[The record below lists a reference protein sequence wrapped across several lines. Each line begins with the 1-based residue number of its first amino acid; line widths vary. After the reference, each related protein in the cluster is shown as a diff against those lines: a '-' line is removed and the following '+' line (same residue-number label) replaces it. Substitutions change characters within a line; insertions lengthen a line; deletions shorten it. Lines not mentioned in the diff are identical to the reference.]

1 MHSGEAITS
10 VKNQYARHMIPYVV
24 GFLVSLGLAFYSIVA
39 AITLFMGTLIFFIY
53 QQVTMRR
60 ERKNWEQYVLS
71 LSHQIEE
78 VGKEALT
85 TMPIGI
91 LVFDQDRRIS
101 WYNEQ
106 SRLIFELDMA
116 IGVPLDALH
125 SAFDEL
131 IEEEEDEATIEVGD
145 RVYRVYYNQTHQTLY
160 LFDMTEEAE
169 IEQKYAQ
176 TQTVIGIL
184 YLDNYD
190 EMSTA
195 VDEQVRSEVNRR
207 VTVLLNQWAQR
218 HHVYMRR
225 TAADRFFLV
234 MNERT
239 LSELENNRFSI
250 LDEVRD
256 ATKEQKIPLTLS
268 IGIGCG
274 ETTLT
279 ELGNLSQSSLDLGL
293 GRGGDQAV
301 VKRHNG
307 KVRFFGGKTNPTE
320 KRTRVRARVISNSM
334 RDLIRESSRVLIMGH
349 KNPDMDSLGASIG
362 IMKLAEF
369 VGREAYVVVPSGET
383 SIGIQRLVQEVEN
396 DDSLYSQFLTEY
408 EAQPLIDEQTLLV
421 VVDTHRPSLV
431 ISKDILYRA
440 ERVVVIDHH
449 RRGEEFIEDPVLVYM
464 EPYASSTC
472 ELVTELIEYQAG
484 SRKLSIL
491 EATSLLA
498 GIMVD
503 TKGFTL
509 RTGSRTFDAASYLR
523 IQGADTVLVQHF
535 MRQDLDAYIEQSQI
549 LKNTEIYADGMA
561 IAVASDDE
569 AHHQVLIAQSADQLL
584 NMEGVKAS
592 FVIAILPD
600 GRTGISARSLGDV
613 NVQVIMEM
621 LDGGGHLTN
630 AATQLEMSREQA
642 NVLLKEAIDHYLTD
656 DTEGEELE

>member
-10 VKNQYARHMIPYVV
+10 VKNQYTRHAIPFLI
-24 GFLVSLGLAFYSIVA
+24 GFLVSFGLAFYNMVA
-39 AITLFMGTLIFFIY
+39 AITLFTATLMFFIVH
-53 QQVTMRR
+53 VTSVRR
-60 ERKNWEQYVLS
+60 EQKNWETHVLS
-71 LSHQIEE
+71 LSHQIED

-85 TMPIGI
+85 SMPIGI
-91 LVFDQDRRIS
+91 LIFDEKERIS
-101 WYNEQ
+101 WFNEQ
-106 SRLIFELDMA
+106 ARLIFELEMG
-116 IGVPLDALH
+116 IGVPVDTIH
-125 SAFDEL
+125 SAFTEL
-131 IEEEEDEATIEVGD
+131 IGEEEDEATIEVGS
-145 RVYRVYYNQTHQTLY
+145 RVYRVMYNQEFRTIY

-169 IEQKYAQ
+169 TEQKYAE
-176 TQTVIGIL
+176 TQTVIGVL
-184 YLDNYD
+184 VLDNYD

-195 VDEQVRSEVNRR
+195 VDEEVRSDVNRR
-207 VTVLLNQWAQR
+207 VTVLLNQWAQK
-218 HHVYMRR
+218 HQIYMRR

-234 MNERT
+234 MNERS
-239 LSELENNRFSI
+239 LSELENNRFAI
-250 LDEVRD
+250 LDEVRE

-268 IGIGCG
+268 IGVGCG

-279 ELGNLSQSSLDLGL
+279 QLGNLSQSSLDLGL
-293 GRGGDQAV
+293 GRGGDQVV

-362 IMKLAEF
+362 VMKLAEF
-369 VGREAYVVVPSGET
+369 VGREAYVVMPSGET
-383 SIGIQRLVQEVEN
+383 SVGIQRLVHEIES
-396 DDSLYSQFLTEY
+396 DEELYSRFLTEF
-408 EAQPLIDEQTLLV
+408 EAQPLIDDQTLLV

-431 ISKDILYRA
+431 ISRDILDRA
-440 ERVVVIDHH
+440 ERVVVVDHH

-484 SRKLSIL
+484 TRKLSIL

-509 RTGSRTFDAASYLR
+509 RTGSRTFDAASFLR
-523 IQGADTVLVQHF
+523 MQGADTVLVQHF
-535 MRQDLDAYIEQSQI
+535 MRQDLDSYIEQSHI
-549 LKNTEIYADGMA
+549 LENTEIYGDGMA

-569 AHHQVLIAQSADQLL
+569 SHHQVLIAQSADQLL
-584 NMEGVKAS
+584 NMEGVNAS
-592 FVIAILPD
+592 FVIAVLPD
-600 GRTGISARSLGDV
+600 GRTGISARSLGDI

-630 AATQLEMSREQA
+630 AATQLDQSREQA
-642 NVLLKEAIDHYLTD
+642 ARLLKEAIDHYMTD
-656 DTEGEELE
+656 ETEGEESE

>member
-1 MHSGEAITS
+1 
-10 VKNQYARHMIPYVV
+10 
-24 GFLVSLGLAFYSIVA
+24 
-39 AITLFMGTLIFFIY
+39 
-53 QQVTMRR
+53 
-60 ERKNWEQYVLS
+60 
-71 LSHQIEE
+71 
-78 VGKEALT
+78 
-85 TMPIGI
+85 
-91 LVFDQDRRIS
+91 
-101 WYNEQ
+101 
-106 SRLIFELDMA
+106 
-116 IGVPLDALH
+116 
-125 SAFDEL
+125 
-131 IEEEEDEATIEVGD
+131 
-145 RVYRVYYNQTHQTLY
+145 
-160 LFDMTEEAE
+160 
-169 IEQKYAQ
+169 
-176 TQTVIGIL
+176 
-184 YLDNYD
+184 
-190 EMSTA
+190 
-195 VDEQVRSEVNRR
+195 
-207 VTVLLNQWAQR
+207 
-218 HHVYMRR
+218 
-225 TAADRFFLV
+225 

-250 LDEVRD
+250 LDEVRE
-256 ATKEQKIPLTLS
+256 ATKEHKIPLTLS

-293 GRGGDQAV
+293 GRGGDQVV

-334 RDLIRESSRVLIMGH
+334 RDLIKESSRVLIMGH

-369 VGREAYVVVPSGET
+369 VGREAYVVIPAGET
-383 SIGIQRLVQEVEN
+383 SVGIQRLVHEVEN
-396 DDSLYSQFLTEY
+396 DEELYSRFLTEF
-408 EAQPLIDEQTLLV
+408 EAQPLIDDQTLLV
-421 VVDTHRPSLV
+421 IVDTHRPSLV
-431 ISKDILYRA
+431 ISREILDRA

-484 SRKLSIL
+484 TRKLSIL

-509 RTGSRTFDAASYLR
+509 RTGSRTFDAASFLR

-535 MRQDLDAYIEQSQI
+535 MRQDLDSYIEQSHI
-549 LKNTEIYADGMA
+549 LESTEIYSGGMA
-561 IAVASDDE
+561 IAVAPDDE
-569 AHHQVLIAQSADQLL
+569 PHHQVLIAQSADQLL

-592 FVIAILPD
+592 FVIAVLPD

-613 NVQVIMEM
+613 NVQVVMEM

-630 AATQLEMSREQA
+630 AATQL
-642 NVLLKEAIDHYLTD
+642 NVGRDQTKAMLKEAIDHYMTD
-656 DTEGEELE
+656 ETEGEETE

>member
-10 VKNQYARHMIPYVV
+10 VKNQYARYAIPYVI
-24 GFLVSLGLAFYSIVA
+24 GMLVALGLAFYSIVA
-39 AITLFMGTLIFFIY
+39 AITLFVGTLIFFIY
-53 QQVTMRR
+53 QQVTIRR
-60 ERKNWEQYVLS
+60 ERKAWEQYVHS
-71 LSHQIEE
+71 LSHRIED

-85 TMPIGI
+85 GMPIGI
-91 LVFDQDRRIS
+91 LVFDEARRIS
-101 WYNEQ
+101 WFNEQ
-106 SRLIFELDMA
+106 SRLIFELEMELG
-116 IGVPLDALH
+116 IPLDSIH
-125 SAFDEL
+125 SAFTEL
-131 IEEEEDEATIEVGD
+131 VEEEEDEATIEVGD
-145 RVYRVYYNQTHQTLY
+145 RVYRVLYNKEYQTLY
-160 LFDMTEEAE
+160 LFDMTDEAE
-169 IEQKYAQ
+169 IEQKYSE
-176 TQTVIGIL
+176 TQTVIGVL

-195 VDEQVRSEVNRR
+195 VDEQVRSEINRR
-207 VTVLLNQWAQR
+207 VTVLLNQWAQKY
-218 HHVYMRR
+218 HIYMRR

-250 LDEVRD
+250 LDEVRE
-256 ATKEQKIPLTLS
+256 ATKEHKIPLTLS

-293 GRGGDQAV
+293 GRGGDQVV

-369 VGREAYVVVPSGET
+369 VGREAYVVIPAGET
-383 SIGIQRLVQEVEN
+383 SVGIQRLVHEVEN
-396 DDSLYSQFLTEY
+396 DEDLYSHFLTEF

-431 ISKDILYRA
+431 ISRDILDRA

-484 SRKLSIL
+484 TRKLSIL

-509 RTGSRTFDAASYLR
+509 RTGSRTFDAASFLR

-535 MRQDLDAYIEQSQI
+535 MRQDLDSYIEQSHI
-549 LKNTEIYADGMA
+549 LENTDIYSDGMA
-561 IAVASDDE
+561 IAVATDDE

-630 AATQLEMSREQA
+630 AATQLDVSREQA
-642 NVLLKEAIDHYLTD
+642 KTLLQEAIDHYMTNE
-656 DTEGEELE
+656 TEGEDSE

>member
-1 MHSGEAITS
+1 
-10 VKNQYARHMIPYVV
+10 
-24 GFLVSLGLAFYSIVA
+24 
-39 AITLFMGTLIFFIY
+39 
-53 QQVTMRR
+53 
-60 ERKNWEQYVLS
+60 
-71 LSHQIEE
+71 
-78 VGKEALT
+78 
-85 TMPIGI
+85 
-91 LVFDQDRRIS
+91 
-101 WYNEQ
+101 
-106 SRLIFELDMA
+106 
-116 IGVPLDALH
+116 
-125 SAFDEL
+125 
-131 IEEEEDEATIEVGD
+131 
-145 RVYRVYYNQTHQTLY
+145 
-160 LFDMTEEAE
+160 MTDEAE
-169 IEQKYAQ
+169 IEQKYSE
-176 TQTVIGIL
+176 TQTVIGVL

-195 VDEQVRSEVNRR
+195 VDEQVRSEINRR
-207 VTVLLNQWAQR
+207 VTVLLNQWAQKY
-218 HHVYMRR
+218 HIYMRR

-250 LDEVRD
+250 LDEVRE
-256 ATKEQKIPLTLS
+256 ATKEHKIPLTLS

-293 GRGGDQAV
+293 GRGGDQVV

-369 VGREAYVVVPSGET
+369 VGREAYVVIPAGET
-383 SIGIQRLVQEVEN
+383 SVGIQRLVNEVEN
-396 DDSLYSQFLTEY
+396 DEDLYSRFLTEF

-431 ISKDILYRA
+431 ISRDILDRA

-484 SRKLSIL
+484 TRKLSIL

-498 GIMVD
+498 GMVVD

-509 RTGSRTFDAASYLR
+509 RTGSRTFDAASFLR

-535 MRQDLDAYIEQSQI
+535 MRQDLESYIEQSHI
-549 LKNTEIYADGMA
+549 LENTDIYSDGMA

-569 AHHQVLIAQSADQLL
+569 VHHQVLIAQSADQLL

-630 AATQLEMSREQA
+630 AATQLNVSREQA
-642 NVLLKEAIDHYLTD
+642 KTLLQEAIDHYMTD
-656 DTEGEELE
+656 ETEGEDSE

>member
-10 VKNQYARHMIPYVV
+10 VKNQYARYAIPYLI
-24 GFLVSLGLAFYSIVA
+24 GILVSLGLAFYSIVA
-39 AITLFMGTLIFFIY
+39 AITLFVGTLIFFTY
-53 QQVTMRR
+53 QQVTIRR
-60 ERKNWEQYVLS
+60 ERKAWERYVHS
-71 LSHQIEE
+71 LSHRIED

-85 TMPIGI
+85 SMPIGI
-91 LVFDQDRRIS
+91 LIFDETRRIS
-101 WYNEQ
+101 WFNEQ
-106 SRLIFELDMA
+106 SRLIFELEMELGISIDS
-116 IGVPLDALH
+116 IH
-125 SAFDEL
+125 SAFTEL

-145 RVYRVYYNQTHQTLY
+145 RVYRVLYNKEYQTLY
-160 LFDMTEEAE
+160 LFDMTDEAE
-169 IEQKYAQ
+169 IEQKYSE
-176 TQTVIGIL
+176 TQTVIGVL

-195 VDEQVRSEVNRR
+195 VDEQVRSEINRR
-207 VTVLLNQWAQR
+207 VTVLLNQWAQKY
-218 HHVYMRR
+218 HIYMRR

-250 LDEVRD
+250 LDEVRE
-256 ATKEQKIPLTLS
+256 ATKEHKIPLTLS
-268 IGIGCG
+268 IGVGCG

-293 GRGGDQAV
+293 GRGGDQVV

-369 VGREAYVVVPSGET
+369 VGREAYVVIPAGET
-383 SIGIQRLVQEVEN
+383 SVGIQRLVHEVEN
-396 DDSLYSQFLTEY
+396 DEDLYSRFLTEF
-408 EAQPLIDEQTLLV
+408 EAQPLIDDQTLLV
-421 VVDTHRPSLV
+421 IVDTHRPSLV
-431 ISKDILYRA
+431 ISRDLLDRA

-484 SRKLSIL
+484 TRKLSIL

-509 RTGSRTFDAASYLR
+509 RTGSRTFDAASFLR

-535 MRQDLDAYIEQSQI
+535 MRQDLDSYIEQSHI
-549 LKNTEIYADGMA
+549 LENTEIYSGGMA

-630 AATQLEMSREQA
+630 AATQLNVGREEAKQ
-642 NVLLKEAIDHYLTD
+642 LLKEAIDHYTTD
-656 DTEGEELE
+656 ENEGEESE

>member
-10 VKNQYARHMIPYVV
+10 VKNHSKHAFPYAFGV
-24 GFLVSLGLAFYSIVA
+24 LAALGLAFYSIVA
-39 AITLFMGTLIFFIY
+39 AVTLFVFTLIFFIY
-53 QQVTMRR
+53 QQVTIRR
-60 ERKNWEQYVLS
+60 ERRAWEQYVHS
-71 LSHQIEE
+71 LSHRIED

-85 TMPIGI
+85 GMPIGI
-91 LVFDQDRRIS
+91 LVFDEARRIS
-101 WYNEQ
+101 WFNEQ
-106 SRLIFELDMA
+106 SRLIFELEMELG
-116 IGVPLDALH
+116 IPLDAIH
-125 SAFDEL
+125 SAFTEL

-145 RVYRVYYNQTHQTLY
+145 RVYRVLYNQEYQTLY
-160 LFDMTEEAE
+160 LFDMTDEAE
-169 IEQKYAQ
+169 IEQKYSE
-176 TQTVIGIL
+176 TQTVIGVL

-190 EMSTA
+190 EMSTG
-195 VDEQVRSEVNRR
+195 VDEQIRSEINRR
-207 VTVLLNQWAQR
+207 VTVLLNQWAQKY
-218 HHVYMRR
+218 HIYMRR

-239 LSELENNRFSI
+239 LSELENNRFAI
-250 LDEVRD
+250 LDEVRE
-256 ATKEQKIPLTLS
+256 ATKEHKIPLTLS

-274 ETTLT
+274 ETSLT
-279 ELGNLSQSSLDLGL
+279 ELGNLSQSSLDLAL
-293 GRGGDQAV
+293 GRGGDQVV

-334 RDLIRESSRVLIMGH
+334 RDLIKESSRVLIMGH

-369 VGREAYVVVPSGET
+369 VGREAYVVIPAGET
-383 SIGIQRLVQEVEN
+383 SVGIQRLVHEVEN
-396 DDSLYSQFLTEY
+396 DEELYSRFLTEF

-421 VVDTHRPSLV
+421 IVDTHRPSLV
-431 ISKDILYRA
+431 ISREILDRA

-484 SRKLSIL
+484 TRKLSIL

-509 RTGSRTFDAASYLR
+509 RTGSRTFDAASFLR

-535 MRQDLDAYIEQSQI
+535 MRQDLDSYIEQSHI
-549 LKNTEIYADGMA
+549 LESTEIYSDGMA
-561 IAVASDDE
+561 IAVAPDDE
-569 AHHQVLIAQSADQLL
+569 PHHQVLIAQSADQLL

-592 FVIAILPD
+592 FVIAVLPD

-613 NVQVIMEM
+613 NVQVVMEM
-621 LDGGGHLTN
+621 LEGGGHLTN
-630 AATQLEMSREQA
+630 AATQLDVNRDQA
-642 NVLLKEAIDHYLTD
+642 KKLLKEAIDHYLTD
-656 DTEGEELE
+656 ETEGEETE

>member
-10 VKNQYARHMIPYVV
+10 VKNQSKHALPYVF
-24 GFLVSLGLAFYSIVA
+24 GILAAFGLAFYNIVA
-39 AITLFMGTLIFFIY
+39 AVTLFVFTLIFFIY
-53 QQVTMRR
+53 QQVTIRR
-60 ERKNWEQYVLS
+60 QRRAWEQYVHS
-71 LSHQIEE
+71 LSHRIED

-85 TMPIGI
+85 GMPIGI
-91 LVFDQDRRIS
+91 LVFDEARRIS
-101 WYNEQ
+101 WFNEQ
-106 SRLIFELDMA
+106 SRLIFELEMELG
-116 IGVPLDALH
+116 IPLDAIH
-125 SAFDEL
+125 SAFTEL
-131 IEEEEDEATIEVGD
+131 IEEEEEEATIEVGD
-145 RVYRVYYNQTHQTLY
+145 RVYRVLYNQEYQTLY
-160 LFDMTEEAE
+160 LFDMTDEAE
-169 IEQKYAQ
+169 IEQKYSE
-176 TQTVIGIL
+176 TQTVIGVL

-190 EMSTA
+190 EMSTG
-195 VDEQVRSEVNRR
+195 VDEQIRSEINRR
-207 VTVLLNQWAQR
+207 VTVLLNQWAQKY
-218 HHVYMRR
+218 HIYMRR

-239 LSELENNRFSI
+239 LSELENNRFAI
-250 LDEVRD
+250 LDEVRE
-256 ATKEQKIPLTLS
+256 ATKEHKIPLTLS

-274 ETTLT
+274 ETSLT
-279 ELGNLSQSSLDLGL
+279 ELGNLSQSSLDLAL
-293 GRGGDQAV
+293 GRGGDQVV

-334 RDLIRESSRVLIMGH
+334 RDLIKESSRVLIMGH

-369 VGREAYVVVPSGET
+369 VGREAYVVIPAGET
-383 SIGIQRLVQEVEN
+383 SVGIQRLVHEVEN
-396 DDSLYSQFLTEY
+396 DEELYSRFLTEF

-421 VVDTHRPSLV
+421 IVDTHRPSLV
-431 ISKDILYRA
+431 ISREILDRA

-484 SRKLSIL
+484 TRKLSIL

-509 RTGSRTFDAASYLR
+509 RTGSRTFDAASFLR

-535 MRQDLDAYIEQSQI
+535 MRQDLDSYIEQSHI
-549 LKNTEIYADGMA
+549 LESTEIYSDGMA
-561 IAVASDDE
+561 IAVAPDDE
-569 AHHQVLIAQSADQLL
+569 PHHQVLIAQSADQLL

-592 FVIAILPD
+592 FVIAVLPD

-613 NVQVIMEM
+613 NVQVVMEM
-621 LDGGGHLTN
+621 LEGGGHLTN
-630 AATQLEMSREQA
+630 AATQLDVNRDQA
-642 NVLLKEAIDHYLTD
+642 KKLLKEAIDHYLTD
-656 DTEGEELE
+656 ETEGEETE

>member
-1 MHSGEAITS
+1 
-10 VKNQYARHMIPYVV
+10 VKNQYTRYAIPYVI
-24 GFLVSLGLAFYSIVA
+24 GMLVALGLAFYSIVA
-39 AITLFMGTLIFFIY
+39 AITLFVGTLIFFIY
-53 QQVTMRR
+53 QQVTIRR
-60 ERKNWEQYVLS
+60 ERKAWEQYVHS
-71 LSHQIEE
+71 LSHRIED

-85 TMPIGI
+85 GMPIGI
-91 LVFDQDRRIS
+91 LVFDEARRIS
-101 WYNEQ
+101 WFNEQ
-106 SRLIFELDMA
+106 SRLIFELEMELG
-116 IGVPLDALH
+116 IPLDSIH
-125 SAFDEL
+125 SAFTEL
-131 IEEEEDEATIEVGD
+131 VEEEEDEATIEVGD
-145 RVYRVYYNQTHQTLY
+145 RVYRVLYNKEYQTLY
-160 LFDMTEEAE
+160 LFDMTDEAE
-169 IEQKYAQ
+169 IEQKYSE
-176 TQTVIGIL
+176 TQTVIGVL

-195 VDEQVRSEVNRR
+195 VDEQVRSEINRR
-207 VTVLLNQWAQR
+207 VTVLLNQWAQKY
-218 HHVYMRR
+218 HIYMRR

-250 LDEVRD
+250 LDEVRE
-256 ATKEQKIPLTLS
+256 ATKEHKIPLTLS

-293 GRGGDQAV
+293 GRGGDQVV

-369 VGREAYVVVPSGET
+369 VGREAYVVIPAGET
-383 SIGIQRLVQEVEN
+383 SVGIQRLVHEVEN
-396 DDSLYSQFLTEY
+396 DEDLYSRFLTEF

-431 ISKDILYRA
+431 ISRDILDRA

-484 SRKLSIL
+484 TRKLSIL

-509 RTGSRTFDAASYLR
+509 RTGSRTFDAASFLR

-535 MRQDLDAYIEQSQI
+535 MRQDLDSYIEQSHI
-549 LKNTEIYADGMA
+549 LENTDIYSDGMA

-630 AATQLEMSREQA
+630 AATQLNVSRDQA
-642 NVLLKEAIDHYLTD
+642 KTLLQEAIDHYMTD
-656 DTEGEELE
+656 ETEGEDSE

>member
-10 VKNQYARHMIPYVV
+10 VKNQYARYAIPYVI
-24 GFLVSLGLAFYSIVA
+24 GMLVSLGLAFYSIVA
-39 AITLFMGTLIFFIY
+39 AITLFVGTLIFFTY
-53 QQVTMRR
+53 QQVTIRR
-60 ERKNWEQYVLS
+60 ERKAWERYVHS
-71 LSHQIEE
+71 LSHRIED

-85 TMPIGI
+85 SMPIGI
-91 LVFDQDRRIS
+91 LIFDETRRIS
-101 WYNEQ
+101 WFNEQ
-106 SRLIFELDMA
+106 SRLIFELEMELGISIDS
-116 IGVPLDALH
+116 IH
-125 SAFDEL
+125 SAFTEL

-145 RVYRVYYNQTHQTLY
+145 RVYRVLYNKEYQTLY
-160 LFDMTEEAE
+160 LFDMTDEAE
-169 IEQKYAQ
+169 IEQKYSE
-176 TQTVIGIL
+176 TQTVIGVL

-195 VDEQVRSEVNRR
+195 VDEQVRSEINRR
-207 VTVLLNQWAQR
+207 VTVLLNQWAQKY
-218 HHVYMRR
+218 HIYMRR

-239 LSELENNRFSI
+239 LSELETNRFSI
-250 LDEVRD
+250 LDEVRE
-256 ATKEQKIPLTLS
+256 ATKEHKIPLTLS

-293 GRGGDQAV
+293 GRGGDQVV

-369 VGREAYVVVPSGET
+369 VGREAYVVIPAGET
-383 SIGIQRLVQEVEN
+383 SVGIQRLVHEVEN
-396 DDSLYSQFLTEY
+396 DEDLYSHFLTEF
-408 EAQPLIDEQTLLV
+408 EAQPLIDDQTLLV
-421 VVDTHRPSLV
+421 IVDTHRPSLV
-431 ISKDILYRA
+431 ISRDLLDRA

-484 SRKLSIL
+484 TRKLSIL

-509 RTGSRTFDAASYLR
+509 RTGSRTFDAASFLR

-535 MRQDLDAYIEQSQI
+535 MRQDLDSYIEQSHI
-549 LKNTEIYADGMA
+549 LENTDIYAGGMA

-630 AATQLEMSREQA
+630 AATQL
-642 NVLLKEAIDHYLTD
+642 NVGRDEAKQLLKEAIDHYTTD
-656 DTEGEELE
+656 ENEGEESE

>member
-1 MHSGEAITS
+1 M
-10 VKNQYARHMIPYVV
+10 KNQYARHAVPYVI
-24 GFLVSLGLAFYSIVA
+24 GLLVAFGLAFYSIVA
-39 AITLFMGTLIFFIY
+39 AITLFVGTLIFFIY
-53 QQVTMRR
+53 QQVTIRR
-60 ERKNWEQYVLS
+60 ERKAWEQYVHS
-71 LSHQIEE
+71 LSHRIED

-85 TMPIGI
+85 GMPIGI
-91 LVFDQDRRIS
+91 LVFDEARRIS
-101 WYNEQ
+101 WFNEQ
-106 SRLIFELDMA
+106 SRLIFELEMELGISIDS
-116 IGVPLDALH
+116 IH
-125 SAFDEL
+125 SAFTEL

-145 RVYRVYYNQTHQTLY
+145 RVYRVLYNKEYQTLY
-160 LFDMTEEAE
+160 LFDMTDEAE
-169 IEQKYAQ
+169 IEQKYSE
-176 TQTVIGIL
+176 TQTVIGVL

-195 VDEQVRSEVNRR
+195 VDEQVRSEINRR
-207 VTVLLNQWAQR
+207 VTVLLNQWAQKY
-218 HHVYMRR
+218 HIYMRR

-250 LDEVRD
+250 LDEVRE
-256 ATKEQKIPLTLS
+256 ATKEHKIPLTLS

-293 GRGGDQAV
+293 GRGGDQVV

-369 VGREAYVVVPSGET
+369 VGREAYVVIPAGET
-383 SIGIQRLVQEVEN
+383 SVGIQRLVSEVEN
-396 DDSLYSQFLTEY
+396 DEELYSRFLTEF

-431 ISKDILYRA
+431 ISRDILDRA

-484 SRKLSIL
+484 TRKLSIL

-498 GIMVD
+498 GMVVD

-509 RTGSRTFDAASYLR
+509 RTGSRTFDAASFLR

-535 MRQDLDAYIEQSQI
+535 MRQDLDSYIEQSHI
-549 LKNTEIYADGMA
+549 LENTDIYSDGMA

-569 AHHQVLIAQSADQLL
+569 VHHQVLIAQSADQLL

-630 AATQLEMSREQA
+630 AATQLNVSREQA
-642 NVLLKEAIDHYLTD
+642 KTLLQEAIDHYMTD
-656 DTEGEELE
+656 ETEGEDSE